1 MRTVCV
7 LILGLSTFGIS
18 TLKAGPCSIAP
29 NVWNEGDGG
38 QGDSGKTIANANVTT
53 GVGPLTTICGN
64 ISDTSG
70 GAGDMYEIFI
80 NGPGF
85 SATTAGRGNNPIDNP
100 ALYLFDVNG
109 NALFANNDISGSN
122 TQAEISGVTLAP
134 GLYFLAIV
142 PDNQEPMHNAKLI
155 FGELDGTTGVQSPVI
170 NNTGL
175 TGWTNAGDTSG
186 QYLISLTSADFAQ
199 TPEPAAMML
208 VGSGLLLGA
217 GLLRRRRK

>member
-1 MRTVCV
+1 MRTVLV
-7 LILGLSTFGIS
+7 LSLALSTFGIS
-18 TLKAGPCSIAP
+18 KLTAGPCTIAP
-29 NVWNEGDGG
+29 NVWNEGDNGE
-38 QGDSGKTIANANVTT
+38 GDAGKTLASANITA

-85 SATTAGRGNNPIDNP
+85 SATTAGRGNNPLDNP

-109 NALFANNDISGSN
+109 NALFAENDISGSN
-122 TQAEISGVTLAP
+122 TQAEISGVSLAP
-134 GLYFLAIV
+134 GFYYLAIV
-142 PDNQEPMHNAKLI
+142 PDNQEPMHNSKLI
-155 FGELDGTTGVQSPVI
+155 FGELDGTTGIETPVI

-175 TGWTNAGDTSG
+175 GSWTNTGDSSG
-186 QYLISLTSADFAQ
+186 QYLISLTSASFAE
-199 TPEPAAMML
+199 TPEPAAILL